1 MPYPV
6 YKWAS
11 MNRDEDHYQVKPEI
25 DHFYHLTTVQL
36 LKELDLNDLDNDLAW
51 QYGQVFNTPWKDC
64 ECTISRFNQLYPNV
78 LYMYTLD
85 KCLNAINDACAFV
98 TSVMQI
104 NTTTKAQLFNKIKK
118 HLIPRNAICDC
129 NNFENFHYVGLTGAI
144 VDQLDTIIESGKLL
158 KNINKKQ
165 GKYVNERYIGNLK
178 QLCSK
183 VEILDKMMI
192 MSFNNVGNE
201 NVMVAGENSYFR
213 QDQVKYLLDL
223 VATMCDDEYNS
234 ASQIGSRDFHLD
246 TIRTMTYILSILL
259 HSFHS
264 NNIRP
269 EREEDMFMR
278 YASNNA
284 MFMPI
289 IQNVRELTNKS
300 LAYVL
305 RYPFCIEAQPYNT
318 NKPETRNTIR
328 PFSLQERYLYWWYLE
343 QFHYTNLN
351 E

>member
-6 YKWAS
+6 YKWHS
-11 MNRDEDHYQVKPEI
+11 LDRNNDDSYRGKSEI
-25 DHFYHLTTVQL
+25 DHFYHLTAIEV
-36 LKELDLNDLDNDLAW
+36 LKEINFDDLDSDLAW
-51 QYGQVFNTPWKDC
+51 QYGQVYDTPWKDC
-64 ECTISRFNQLYPNV
+64 QCTIDRFRQLYPNV
-78 LYMYTLD
+78 LYMHVLD
-85 KCLNAINDACAFV
+85 KCLDSICEACAFITNIMQMNV
-98 TSVMQI
+98 SV
-104 NTTTKAQLFNKIKK
+104 KAQLYSKIKK
-118 HLIPRNAICDC
+118 HLVSREILSEYS
-129 NNFENFHYVGLTGAI
+129 FENFHYVGLTGAI

-165 GKYVNERYIGNLK
+165 GKYVNERYLGNLK

-201 NVMVAGENSYFR
+201 NVMIAGENSYFR

-223 VATMCDDEYNS
+223 VTTMCNDEYNS
-234 ASQIGSRDFHLD
+234 ASQINSRDFHFD

-264 NNIRP
+264 NNVRP

-278 YASNNA
+278 YAANNT
-284 MFMPI
+284 MFMSI
-289 IQNVRELTNKS
+289 IQNIREFTNKS
-300 LAYVL
+300 LAYIL

-318 NKPETRNTIR
+318 NKPETRNIVR
-328 PFSLQERYLYWWYLE
+328 PFSLQERYLYWWYIE

-351 E
+351 